1 MADSEFLQRIDAHVA
16 RTNELLEAD
25 RAAWRSA
32 IGTHRD
38 ALADIRLELREMS
51 ARGERLTQG
60 SLRVLEDMS
69 DEIRAN
75 TRAVLAM
82 LEELKRGGGRA
93 PAGA

>member
-25 RAAWRSA
+25 RAAWQSA
-32 IGTHRD
+32 IGTHGD

-60 SLRVLEDMS
+60 ALRVLEDMS

-82 LEELKRGGGRA
+82 LEVL
-93 PAGA
+93 